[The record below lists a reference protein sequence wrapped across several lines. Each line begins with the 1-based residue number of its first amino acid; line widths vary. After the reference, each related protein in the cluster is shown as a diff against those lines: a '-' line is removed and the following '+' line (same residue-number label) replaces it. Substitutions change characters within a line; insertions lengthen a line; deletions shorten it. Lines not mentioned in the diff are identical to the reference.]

1 MEVKL
6 VNLGVKYLI
15 INVLISFF
23 LSCTP
28 TQKKLPIL
36 GFREVGP
43 QGDTLYHQIPDF
55 TFTDQDGN
63 LISQE
68 TTAGKIYITDFF
80 FTSCPTI
87 CPKMKAQMLRIHD
100 AFIDNEAIVLL
111 SHTIDPAHDSV
122 AVLKEYASRL
132 GIQTA
137 KWHLLTGEKDVIYGI
152 AEKYLVS
159 VAEDDQEP
167 GGFIHGGHFILID
180 TDRHIRGYYDGTKEE
195 EVSKLIED
203 IRLLLNERQTQ

>member
-1 MEVKL
+1 MK
-6 VNLGVKYLI
+6 VNLVECRDKCLI
-15 INVLISFF
+15 FTFLVFLG
-23 LSCTP
+23 LSCST
-28 TQKKLPIL
+28 TQKKLPVL

-43 QGDTLYHQIPDF
+43 TGDTLYHKIPDF

-180 TDRHIRGYYDGTKEE
+180 TDRKIRGYYDGTREE

-203 IRLLLNERQTQ
+203 IRLLLNERQEQ